1 MFTEKLNLR
10 YPLIQAPMAGP
21 TSHPNLTAAVSNA
34 GGLGSYGAG
43 YLSAEKLREVIRA
56 IRLQTE
62 APFNINLFVSA
73 PFEED
78 AAKIERSMRAM
89 QPYFEELGVS
99 MERPASYAPSF
110 DEQMAVVIEEKVPVF
125 SFTFGIPE
133 EKWLEKLKGEGSVLI
148 GTATHLEEGLELEKR
163 GVDFIVAQGKEA
175 GGHRGTF
182 LGKEEA
188 ALVATEE
195 LVKQLKKQV
204 KRPIIAAGGIMNR
217 KDVVRAM
224 DWGAC
229 AVQMGTA
236 FLTTEEC
243 PIHPKYRE
251 ILLKQEKD
259 NTRLTKAFSGRLA
272 RGIRNQFL
280 EEMETVDVP
289 DYPIQNALTR
299 PLRQAASAQSRTEFM
314 SLWAGERAFHCK
326 QQSAAALIHSLF
338 C

>member
-1 MFTEKLNLR
+1 MLTEKLSLR

-21 TSHPNLTAAVSNA
+21 TSHPNLTAAVSNS

-62 APFNINLFVSA
+62 APFNINLFVPA
-73 PFEED
+73 PFEEN
-78 AAKIERSMRAM
+78 AAKIERSKRAM

-99 MERPASYAPSF
+99 MEAPASYAPSF

-125 SFTFGIPE
+125 SFTFGIPG
-133 EKWLEKLKGEGSVLI
+133 EKWLKRLKGEGIVLI
-148 GTATHLEEGLELEKR
+148 GTATHLKEALELEKR
-163 GVDFIVAQGKEA
+163 GVDFVVAQGKEA

-182 LGKEEA
+182 MGKEEDGLYSTQK
-188 ALVATEE
+188 LVQE
-195 LVKQLKKQV
+195 LKKHV

-217 KDVVRAM
+217 EDVARAM
-224 DWGAC
+224 EWGAC

-251 ILLKQEKD
+251 VLLEQEKD
-259 NTRLTKAFSGRLA
+259 NTRLTRAFSGRLA
-272 RGIRNQFL
+272 RGIRNRFL
-280 EEMETVDVP
+280 EEMEAIDVP

-299 PLRQAASAQSRTEFM
+299 PLRQAASVQSRTEFM
-314 SLWAGERAFHCK
+314 SLWAGESAFHCK
-326 QQSAAALIHSLF
+326 QQSVTSLIHSLF
-338 C
+338 R